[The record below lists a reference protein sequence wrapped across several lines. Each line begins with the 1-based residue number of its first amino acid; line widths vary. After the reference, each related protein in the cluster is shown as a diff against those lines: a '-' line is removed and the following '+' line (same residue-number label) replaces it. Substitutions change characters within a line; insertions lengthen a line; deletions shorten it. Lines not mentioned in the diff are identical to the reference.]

1 MRRSIALLALACAAA
16 GLWVLPPLLRETPAR
31 AQDISGQSTDDG
43 AEVAR
48 VRVEKAARRVI
59 LLDAEGRPLR
69 VFTGI
74 QLGPAPSGPKHFE
87 GDGRTPEGHYTIDH
101 GNPASAYHLSLHISY
116 PEAADR
122 AYAAAAGRAPGGQIF
137 LHGQPNGF
145 GPLRAPGDWTEG
157 CIALKN
163 SEIEEIWQRVGDGTP
178 IDILP

>member
-1 MRRSIALLALACAAA
+1 MRRILVILTGLVAAA
-16 GLWVLPPLLRETPAR
+16 GLWALPPLLFRAPAR
-31 AQDISGQSTDDG
+31 AQDAG
-43 AEVAR
+43 EVAR
-48 VRVEKAARRVI
+48 VRVEKAARRLV
-59 LLDAEGRPLR
+59 LLDAQGRPLR

-116 PEAADR
+116 PDAADR

-157 CIALKN
+157 CIALTRK
-163 SEIEEIWQRVGDGTP
+163 SGSGLAMERP
-178 IDILP
+178 